1 MTLARVR
8 KGDKVMVISG
18 KDRGKTGTV
27 LRVWPDEDKVTVE
40 KINVV
45 KRHTKPTNTKEGGIF
60 EKESP
65 IHISNVMP
73 LDPETGKPTRV
84 KTKVGSDGSKTR
96 IAKSGKT
103 IEAPARS

>member
-60 EKESP
+60 EKEAP

-73 LDPETGKPTRV
+73 IDPETGKPTRT
-84 KTKVGSDGSKTR
+84 KTKVGADGSKTR
-96 IAKSGKT
+96 VGKSGKE
-103 IEAPARS
+103 IENAPRS

>member
-27 LRVWPDEDKVTVE
+27 LRVWPDDDKVTVE

-60 EKESP
+60 EKEAP
-65 IHISNVMP
+65 IHVSNVMP

-84 KTKVGSDGSKTR
+84 KTKVEADKSKTR
-96 IAKSGKT
+96 VAKSGKS
-103 IEAPARS
+103 IESAARS